1 MSGFPEDFEDE
12 ANPIEMR
19 EEEYIGVE
27 EMEMDDFNQQCEDDD
42 ELTDEEEEAQ
52 YELERLLSGSPY
64 DYSYLFDGDI

>member
-27 EMEMDDFNQQCEDDD
+27 EMEMDDFNQAS
-42 ELTDEEEEAQ
+42 TEEAIFFQ
-52 YELERLLSGSPY
+52 RNYTVT
-64 DYSYLFDGDI
+64 